1 MTEPSDLPEHV
12 SPDAETP
19 GLDPATLDP
28 AGFDPAA
35 LLGGGGLDLGAL
47 LGAAQQMGAQMEE
60 AQERIGAT
68 EVEGTSGGELVR
80 VTALGS
86 GAFTGV
92 HIDPSVID
100 PADPSMLEDLVL
112 AALLDLGQ
120 QIAELQ
126 AEASPMGGLDLGGLF
141 G

>member
-1 MTEPSDLPEHV
+1 MTEASDLPEHV
-12 SPDAETP
+12 SPDSETP
-19 GLDPATLDP
+19 GFDA
-28 AGFDPAA
+28 ASFDPAA

-68 EVEGTSGGELVR
+68 ELEGTSGGELVR

>member
-12 SPDAETP
+12 SPDAEGETF
-19 GLDPATLDP
+19 DPAT
-28 AGFDPAA
+28 FDPAA

-47 LGAAQQMGAQMEE
+47 IGAAQQMGAQMEE

-68 EVEGTSGGELVR
+68 EVEGSSGGELVR
-80 VTALGS
+80 ITALGS